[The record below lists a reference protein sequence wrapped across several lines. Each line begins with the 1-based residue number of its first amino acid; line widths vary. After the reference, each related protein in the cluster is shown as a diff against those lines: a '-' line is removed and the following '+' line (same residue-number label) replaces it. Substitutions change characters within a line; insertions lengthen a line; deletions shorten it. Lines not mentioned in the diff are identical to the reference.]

1 MSSKSK
7 AVATQPKRYA
17 TSTQIRV
24 ILDENVGR
32 IFGSDGT
39 SLQEPKSGL
48 HEYDDDAHDD
58 QKEVI
63 AVLQDHLEKM
73 KVSFMIGTLRIFSK
87 KLPLIAPQ

>member
-63 AVLQDHLEKM
+63 AVLQDYLGEKM
-73 KVSFMIGTLRIFSK
+73 KISIAIGSLRFFCKIY
-87 KLPLIAPQ
+87 L

>member
-32 IFGSDGT
+32 IFGPDGT

-58 QKEVI
+58 
-63 AVLQDHLEKM
+63 
-73 KVSFMIGTLRIFSK
+73 
-87 KLPLIAPQ
+87 